1 LRPGNDSSTKPVIG
15 LIGGIGS
22 GKSRAAAAFVRH
34 GAYLVS
40 GDKAGHEALRQPDI
54 RSRIVQRWGAQVLDD
69 DGEINRRR
77 LGALVF
83 AEAAQ
88 LRKLE
93 ALVFPFIERRLREEI
108 ELARRDPK
116 VRFILLDAAVLLE
129 AGWMPM
135 CDRIV
140 YVHAPRE
147 VRLRR
152 LAGQRGWSPEEVS
165 AREQVQLPLTDK
177 VTRADH
183 ALDNSGS
190 LESLDRQVADLVAGW
205 GLDPA
210 VGTPETLSVERTD
223 V

>member
-1 LRPGNDSSTKPVIG
+1 MATKPVIG

-22 GKSRAAAAFVRH
+22 GKSQAAAAFARH
-34 GAYLVS
+34 GGHLVA
-40 GDKAGHEALRQPDI
+40 GDRAGHEALRQPDI
-54 RSRIVQRWGAQVLDD
+54 RSRVVERWGKQVLDER
-69 DGEINRRR
+69 GEINRRR

-83 AEAAQ
+83 TDGAQ
-88 LRKLE
+88 LRELE
-93 ALVFPFIERRLREEI
+93 KLVFPFIERRLREEI
-108 ELARRDPK
+108 DEARRDPK

-140 YVHAPRE
+140 YVHAPRA

-152 LAGQRGWSPEEVS
+152 LAEQRGWSPEEVS
-165 AREQVQLPLTDK
+165 AREQAQLPLTDK

-183 ALDNSGS
+183 ALDNSGPPG
-190 LESLDRQVADLVAGW
+190 SLDCQVAGLVSQW
-205 GLDPA
+205 GLGPA
-210 VGTPETLSVERTD
+210 EGEPATLSVEPTD